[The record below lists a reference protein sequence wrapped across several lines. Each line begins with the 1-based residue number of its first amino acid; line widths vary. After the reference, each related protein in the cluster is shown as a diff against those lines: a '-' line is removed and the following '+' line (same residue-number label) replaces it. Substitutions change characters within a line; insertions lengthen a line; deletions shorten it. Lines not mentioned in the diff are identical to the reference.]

1 MTERQCVRERHAT
14 SEYPRKSE
22 GGGESDRDREAMSE
36 RHTCNTSNQG
46 RVRERERVLTTTER
60 Q

>member
-1 MTERQCVRERHAT
+1 MTERHCERDTHTT

-22 GGGESDRDREAMSE
+22 GGGESDRDTEAMSE

-46 RVRERERVLTTTER
+46 RVRERERVTMTEE